1 MCVRLLNIIN
11 SVRIE
16 TVDATHQGKTIF
28 EEEQENDRFLLKLD
42 LKTVAPMGVR
52 RGGQGGA
59 LAPPWIFK
67 IIVNFKILQISKLF
81 LVLICQIL
89 KDSLLS

>member
-42 LKTVAPMGVR
+42 LKTVAPEKKR
-52 RGGQGGA
+52 RPSA
-59 LAPPWIFK
+59 FA
-67 IIVNFKILQISKLF
+67 
-81 LVLICQIL
+81 CE
-89 KDSLLS
+89 